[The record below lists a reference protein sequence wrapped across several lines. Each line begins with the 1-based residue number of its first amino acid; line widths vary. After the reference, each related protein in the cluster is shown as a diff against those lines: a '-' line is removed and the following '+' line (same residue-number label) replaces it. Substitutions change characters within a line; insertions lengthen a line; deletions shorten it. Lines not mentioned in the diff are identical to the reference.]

1 MQKIPQQ
8 YKKDYYWLIK
18 DKYHGTKPPAGKR
31 LAEFEKDT
39 ERLLK
44 DEPLDYII
52 GWKPFLNCKIDL
64 SYKPH
69 APVPETEFWVEK
81 FIKAVCSSSPQMR
94 EGLRRGVN
102 DFIPN
107 TTPPQSPPQ
116 LRRGRHQI
124 KILDAFSGSGC
135 IGIAV
140 LKTIRKARVDFAEY
154 EPRLIKQIKYNLKI
168 NRISSSRYK
177 VIHSNI
183 LENVRMSYDVILANP
198 PYVPA
203 KRKPKMKPWAIKYWP
218 QEALFGGYDGLYFI
232 RRFLKQAKNR
242 LNKGGS
248 IWLEFDSKQKKEIEK
263 LIKQNKYSSWKF
275 HRDQYKRWRY
285 VIINL

>member
-1 MQKIPQQ
+1 MSKIPQQ

-18 DKYHGTKPPAGKR
+18 DKYHGKKPQAGKR
-31 LAEFEKDT
+31 LMKFKNDIK
-39 ERLLK
+39 RLLE

-52 GWKPFLNCKIDL
+52 GWKPFLNCRIDL
-64 SYKPH
+64 SYNPH

-81 FIKAVCSSSPQMR
+81 FLEAVRSSSPQMR
-94 EGLRRGVN
+94 GGLRRGAD

-107 TTPPQSPPQ
+107 TTSPQSPPQ
-116 LRRGRHQI
+116 LRRGKRQI

-140 LKTIRKARVDFAEY
+140 LRAIRKAQVHFSEF

-177 VIHSNI
+177 VILSNN
-183 LENVRMSYDVILANP
+183 LENIRMSYDVILANP
-198 PYVPA
+198 PYVA
-203 KRKPKMKPWAIKYWP
+203 EKNKPKMKPWALKYWP

-232 RRFLKQAKNR
+232 RRFLKQAKNH

-248 IWLEFDSKQKKEIEK
+248 IWMEFDSRQKKEIEK
-263 LIKQNKYSSWKF
+263 IIKQNGYSNWSF
-275 HRDQYKRWRY
+275 HRDQYNKWRY
-285 VIINL
+285 VVIDF